1 MHPFGA
7 RLTQCAS
14 WTEDRPN
21 PLQEL
26 ELRVRA
32 RGFSF
37 MPCDVKMLDAEEMK
51 LVKWRKKTP
60 EMVGKGGDGDGDVE
74 ENTLPNMDLK
84 VKLEGSID
92 SIVHVGLLVNW

>member
-1 MHPFGA
+1 MRSPNVLPG
-7 RLTQCAS
+7 RQ
-14 WTEDRPN
+14 DRPN

-51 LVKWRKKTP
+51 LVKWRKK
-60 EMVGKGGDGDGDVE
+60 
-74 ENTLPNMDLK
+74 N
-84 VKLEGSID
+84 
-92 SIVHVGLLVNW
+92 